1 MSDVIVVGVDGSE
14 NAWHALDWAKDEAG
28 LRHGRL
34 RIVCSFE
41 DPVSTVGLGTA
52 FGAGSPITVDPEL
65 IEDAA
70 RAVVEEAKRRVGNDV
85 ETELVSRCNRPAVTL
100 CEESRD
106 AALLVVGTRGH
117 STVGSLLLGS
127 VSNYVAHHSSC
138 PVVIVPREA

>member
-14 NAWHALDWAKDEAG
+14 NAWHALDWAKDEAV
-28 LRHGRL
+28 LRHCTL

-41 DPVSTVGLGTA
+41 DPVATVGLGTA

-70 RAVVEEAKRRVGNDV
+70 RMVVEEAGRRVGDEV
-85 ETELVSRCNRPAVTL
+85 VVHLVPRCDRPAVVL

-117 STVGSLLLGS
+117 RTVGSLLLGS

-138 PVVIVPREA
+138 PVVIVPRGT